1 MSSVRD
7 LIYQHDLNPK
17 RSLGQNFLV
26 DESHLARI
34 VDAAALS
41 ADDTVLEIGPG
52 LGGLTKLLAQQ
63 AGRVVAVELDDR
75 LIELLKAEFA
85 AQPNVSIVHADILKT
100 DVPDLVSFDTTNGNA
115 AGIGQT
121 ADKTLGSAQECEY
134 KVVANLPYYITN
146 AVLRHILEAAHR
158 PTTAVLMV
166 QKEVAQRICAA
177 PGKLSLLAVSVQFY
191 ARPTLIHHVP
201 AGAFYPRPKVDS
213 AVLHLDI
220 FPQPALADVEP
231 QNFFRLVKAGFGQ
244 KRKQLLNSLSAGL
257 GLPKAEIA
265 SLMDDA
271 GIDAKRRAETLTIP
285 EWGQIYD
292 VVFPAP
298 AP

>member
-1 MSSVRD
+1 MSNVRD
-7 LIYQHDLNPK
+7 LIYRHDLNPK

-34 VDAAALS
+34 VDAAALT

-75 LIELLKAEFA
+75 LIELLEAEFVD
-85 AQPNVSIVHADILKT
+85 QPNVSIIHADILKT
-100 DVPDLVSFDTTNGNA
+100 DVANLVSPDTNSGSA
-115 AGIGQT
+115 AGIEQKVDNETVGG
-121 ADKTLGSAQECEY
+121 AKGDY

-146 AVLRHILEAAHR
+146 AVLRHILEATHR

-177 PGKLSLLAVSVQFY
+177 PGKLSLLAVSIQFY

-201 AGAFYPRPKVDS
+201 AGAFFPRPKVDS
-213 AVLHLDI
+213 AVLQLDV
-220 FPQPALADVEP
+220 FPQPVLADADP
-231 QNFFRLVKAGFGQ
+231 QKFFRLVKAGFGQ
-244 KRKQLLNSLSAGL
+244 KRKQLLNSLSAGI

-265 SLMDDA
+265 SLMADA

-292 VVFPAP
+292 VLFSATD
-298 AP
+298 